1 MKNIKLKVCG
11 MRDPNNI
18 LEVLDLQPDFMG
30 FIFYRNSPRFVGD
43 DFVVPEPTRGATKRV
58 GVFVDE
64 RTDVI
69 LEKVRSHGLDYVQLH
84 GNETPD
90 ECRELKANGVGVIK
104 VFSVDDSFD
113 FSSTKQYSGV
123 VEYFL
128 FDTKGKYHGG
138 NATRFSWDIL
148 SRYDQSVPFFLSGGI
163 TPQNVA
169 EVKGLNEY
177 NLFAID
183 VNSGMENRPAHK
195 DTQKINAVIKLL
207 NTK

>member
-18 LEVLDLQPDFMG
+18 VEVLDLQPDFMG

-43 DFVVPEPTRGATKRV
+43 DFVVPELTRGATKRV

-69 LEKVRSHGLDYVQLH
+69 LEKVRSQGLDYVQLH

-113 FSSTKQYSGV
+113 FKSTKQYGEDA
-123 VEYFL
+123 EYFL
-128 FDTKGKYHGG
+128 FDTRGKYHGG
-138 NATRFSWDIL
+138 NAIRFNWDIL

-183 VNSGMENRPAHK
+183 VNSGVENAPAHK
-195 DTQKINAVIKLL
+195 DKQKINAVIKIL

>member
-1 MKNIKLKVCG
+1 

-18 LEVLDLQPDFMG
+18 LEVSDLKPDFMG

-43 DFVVPEPTRGATKRV
+43 EFLLPQLTAATKRV

-64 RTDVI
+64 RTDI
-69 LEKVRSHGLDYVQLH
+69 MLEKVRCHGLDYVQLH
-84 GNETPD
+84 GDETPD
-90 ECRELKANGVGVIK
+90 ECRELKASGVGVIK

-113 FSSTKQYSGV
+113 FRTTSDYRTV
-123 VEYFL
+123 ADYFL

-183 VNSGMENRPAHK
+183 VNSGVENGPAHK
-195 DTQKINAVIKLL
+195 DTQKINAVIKIL

>member
-43 DFVVPEPTRGATKRV
+43 DFVVPVLTGSSTKKV

-69 LEKVRSHGLDYVQLH
+69 MEKVRSHGLDYVQLH

-104 VFSVDDSFD
+104 VFSIDESFD
-113 FSSTKQYSGV
+113 FSSTKQYTGV

-138 NATRFSWDIL
+138 NATRFNWDIL

-163 TPQNVA
+163 TPQNVP

-183 VNSGMENRPAHK
+183 INSGVEKGPAHK
-195 DTQKINAVIKLL
+195 DTQKINAVIKIL

>member
-43 DFVVPEPTRGATKRV
+43 EFALPDLRRAATKRV

-64 RTDVI
+64 RTDII

-84 GNETPD
+84 GKESPD
-90 ECRELKANGVGVIK
+90 ECRELKVNGVGVIK
-104 VFSVDDSFD
+104 VFSIDDSFD
-113 FSSTKQYSGV
+113 FTRTKEYNAV
-123 VEYFL
+123 ADYFL
-128 FDTKGKYHGG
+128 FDTRGKYHGG
-138 NATRFSWDIL
+138 NATRFNWEVL

-169 EVKGLNEY
+169 EVTGLNKY

-183 VNSGMENRPAHK
+183 VNSGVSDQCMHTCLTSDE
-195 DTQKINAVIKLL
+195 
-207 NTK
+207 

>member
-1 MKNIKLKVCG
+1 
-11 MRDPNNI
+11 MREPNNI

-43 DFVVPEPTRGATKRV
+43 DFLVPVLTGSATKKV

-64 RTDVI
+64 RTDII

-84 GNETPD
+84 GKESPD
-90 ECRELKANGVGVIK
+90 ECRELKVNGVGVIK
-104 VFSVDDSFD
+104 VFSIDDSFD
-113 FSSTKQYSGV
+113 FTRTKEYNAV
-123 VEYFL
+123 ADYFL
-128 FDTKGKYHGG
+128 FDTRGKYHGG
-138 NATRFSWDIL
+138 NATRFNWEVL

-169 EVKGLNEY
+169 EVTGLNKY

-183 VNSGMENRPAHK
+183 VNSGVESGPAHK
-195 DTQKINAVIKLL
+195 DTQKIKAVIKIIK
-207 NTK
+207 N